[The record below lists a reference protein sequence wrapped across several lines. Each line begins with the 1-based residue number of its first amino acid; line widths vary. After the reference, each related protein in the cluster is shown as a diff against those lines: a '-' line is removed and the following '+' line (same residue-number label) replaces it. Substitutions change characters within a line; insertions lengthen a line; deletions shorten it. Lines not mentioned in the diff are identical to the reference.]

1 MQRNREIPI
10 QGEKKTKQLSER
22 VNEMTLVGGHTRQ
35 RL

>member
-1 MQRNREIPI
+1 MQRNREIPT
-10 QGEKKTKQLSER
+10 QGEKNEQLTER